1 MYEIFKQSPFIRL
14 LLPLIV
20 GIWFGVFYHLPVKFV
35 WFLVIITVISG
46 FSLIFL
52 YKQSANF
59 KYRWLFGIQLYAFL
73 GLFGF
78 LLISTKAGLVNELE
92 IESIHPQEFIGTV
105 YLPPEQRTKSV
116 QCYIET
122 DQVKFNGK
130 LLRYNAKI
138 LTYLKKDSVSLK
150 LKAGDVL
157 VFRAIVSKLKSSGN
171 PNEFDF
177 SKYLYYQNIRYSAYI
192 DGQAWSLL
200 AHNGLNSVLMW
211 SFKLRD
217 KLLGLFSFIGM
228 AGDEYAVA
236 SALIIGDKAN
246 LDAEIK
252 RAYISSGA
260 MHILAVSGMHVA
272 LLYWVLNL
280 FLSFSEK
287 IKHGKYIK
295 FALLLLSIW
304 MYAIITG
311 MSASVL
317 RATVMFSFVIA
328 GQASNRPIS
337 IFNSLAASAFFLL
350 LWNPYNLV
358 DAGFQLS
365 YIAVLSI
372 VILYPLIYKLL
383 TFNNWLPNQIWS
395 ITACTIAAQI
405 GTFPISIYYFHQF
418 PNLFLISNLIIIP
431 FSTFIIYFSIL
442 LIICSFSEIILT
454 FLGGI
459 FNWSVL
465 TLNKVVLYIDQLP
478 YALWKGLYINQF
490 EMALIFGIIIAGTIY
505 LVRKQVVY
513 LNVTLVFVIF
523 LLVSKLFVN
532 LQCFTKEE
540 VVFYNYQDNTVLQFR
555 NRASCIWLVEKL
567 DKRVEIMIEKNKYAE
582 RIRNVQVLKLDSIR
596 KLTSKAGIYFGK
608 NIWIK
613 GQYIQFNSILIAI
626 PYEYRDLQFVN
637 ENLPVDYLVLRN
649 ESVVKRNISGKIS
662 AKSVILDG
670 TISKSK
676 ADKIVKILAPN
687 NVEVYCM
694 IKKGALRIKL

>member
-1 MYEIFKQSPFIRL
+1 MYAIFKQSPFIRL
-14 LLPLIV
+14 LLPLIL
-20 GIWFGVFYHLPVKFV
+20 GIWFGLFTHLPVKLV
-35 WFLVIITVISG
+35 WFIVIITVISAFG
-46 FSLIFL
+46 LIFFC
-52 YKQSANF
+52 KHSANF
-59 KYRWLFGIQLYAFL
+59 KYRWLFGIHLYVFL
-73 GLFGF
+73 ILLGF
-78 LLISTKAGLVNELE
+78 LLVSAKAGLFNELG
-92 IESIHPQEFIGTV
+92 IENIHPQEFIGTV

-122 DQVKFNGK
+122 DEIKLNGK
-130 LLRYNAKI
+130 LLRCNTNI

-157 VFRAIVSKLKSSGN
+157 VFRAIVSKLKSTGN

-177 SKYLYYQNIRYSAYI
+177 SKYLYYQNINYSAYI
-192 DGQAWSLL
+192 DGKAWSLL
-200 AHNGLNSVLMW
+200 THHGLNPVLMW

-228 AGDEYAVA
+228 TGDEYAVA
-236 SALIIGDKAN
+236 SALTIGDKVN

-280 FLSFSEK
+280 VLSFFDK
-287 IKHGKYIK
+287 IRYGKYIK
-295 FALLLLSIW
+295 FALLLISIW
-304 MYAIITG
+304 MYAVITG

-328 GQASNRPIS
+328 GQASSRHIS

-372 VILYPLIYKLL
+372 VILYPLIYKLV
-383 TFNNWLPNQIWS
+383 TFNNWLSNEIWS

-442 LIICSFSEIILT
+442 LIICSFSEIVLI
-454 FLGGI
+454 FLGVI

-465 TLNKVVLYIDQLP
+465 ALNKVVLYIDQLP

-523 LLVSKLFVN
+523 LLGSKVVVN

-555 NRASCIWLVEKL
+555 NGANCIWLVEKL
-567 DKRVEIMIEKNKYAE
+567 DKRVEMMIEKNKYAE
-582 RIRNVQVLKLDSIR
+582 RIRNVQILKLDSIR
-596 KLTSKAGIYFGK
+596 KSTSKSGIYFGK
-608 NIWIK
+608 NIWIR
-613 GQYIQFNSILIAI
+613 GQYIQFNTVLIAI
-626 PYEYRDLQFVN
+626 PNEYRDFESVN
-637 ENLPVDYLVLRN
+637 EKLPVDYLVLRN

-676 ADKIVKILAPN
+676 ADKIAEIFAPN
-687 NVEVYCM
+687 NVEVYSM